1 MKKRNY
7 FIVFCLFSLFFVTY
21 FHFQKGETVAANEE
35 STIEVLNNEY
45 GKVSIRKIDHQLT
58 ILYRLNAQ
66 TQETRFLFQLH
77 SKDAPET
84 NLLSSYVSQEYQEY
98 TDEQQ
103 RKWLAG
109 YFSQTIEEKEWTIEL
124 PSTSKEFQLN
134 IQIEEKTGQLLLSE
148 PVSFSFSIDNKNQE
162 TAQTNEKTSETSTS
176 YENHEI
182 SDDSSLDKDE
192 YRPFEQPQ
200 LFNAQ
205 LKPKGLATIEP
216 EYTTDEQG
224 TYPKAMWQPDNSQY
238 VRNHQGNR
246 QGQQQWDRLNGWD
259 GNPTNR
265 NNSYIEYGGEKE
277 DADYA
282 IRKFA
287 KETATPGL
295 FDLYL
300 NVRGNTQKNITP
312 LDVVL
317 VVDWSGSMNED
328 NRIIEVKNGIDR
340 FVATL
345 SKSGVTEK
353 INLGYVGFSSEGY
366 ANRTIPIAGFD
377 SVKEEIQSATPDS
390 TSGGTFTQDGLR
402 RASEMLSEQ
411 NGHKK
416 VIVLLTDGVP
426 TCSYQVSSV
435 MTEEDGSYY
444 GATFSDRVD
453 HPEYTSKISPPYH
466 VPVRDQYLQR
476 RWINSTFTATIGEAM
491 ALKQRGIEIHG
502 LGIQLQGDE
511 TEGITKEEVERRM
524 RKMVSTGEDGTAYY
538 ESANESTDI
547 ANYLAKKAVQLSGTV
562 VDGKITDPIID
573 PFVYEPDSASITS
586 VGTTP
591 VSIDP
596 LLSIDG
602 QTIKVDK
609 IYLEKGQ
616 EIQLH
621 YQVRIQTES
630 EMFETDT
637 WYQMNGQTI
646 FQPTSNPDVLAKFG
660 VPSAKAPGVSLD
672 FFKEWEEFD
681 QDTKTRPEKVI
692 YEIKRTGITET
703 SSWESSYVQLSKP
716 EEENTNVWERTNIT
730 KLLASSEA
738 SRETLSLPKYN
749 NQGKEFHYEAV
760 NELDV
765 PGYQSEKVNATTW
778 KNKKQF
784 VPLDLKITK
793 KSSSAD
799 HLLKGAVFQLTIEGR
814 EIQLIDHEDGTYS
827 LPESARLEKG
837 KSYTL
842 TEISAPAGHEKSEK
856 QTWEIAISDN
866 GEVTVDTQQ
875 ATVTDQV
882 IQLTIEN
889 PFANLP
895 IAIRKYTEKDKEK
908 IDLPGAT
915 FILQIKGETG
925 TYHTL
930 KEEVTSSSGL
940 AEFVIQKAGEYRLV
954 ETVGPLG
961 YDTIPGNYEFQVDPY
976 GTILYDGE
984 NVEENNIWTL
994 THMNQI
1000 KPFDLAVLK
1009 QTDTGQ
1015 ALKGAVFR
1023 LSGPDGQIE
1032 LPNDDRATDTFVFE
1046 NLKPGEYTLEEIKTP
1061 EGYLGLEQPVQ
1072 IVIQTD
1078 GKVTVDGEPTEVQLQ
1093 NDHTNN
1099 QIHLVITNQALIPL
1113 PETGG
1118 SGRLSLLVLSLSGII
1133 SFVIYWFLWRQG
1145 SRRDE

>member
-21 FHFQKGETVAANEE
+21 FYFQKGKTVAANEE
-35 STIEVLNNEY
+35 ATIEVLNNEY
-45 GKVSIRKIDHQLT
+45 GKVSIRKIDRQLT
-58 ILYRLNAQ
+58 VVYRLNEQ
-66 TQETRFLFQLH
+66 TQENRFLFQLH
-77 SKDAPET
+77 PKDAPET

-109 YFSQTIEEKEWTIEL
+109 DFSQAIEEKELTIEL

-148 PVSFSFSIDNKNQE
+148 PASFSFSIDNENQE
-162 TAQTNEKTSETSTS
+162 TAQTSEPTSETTTS
-176 YENHEI
+176 SENSEV
-182 SDDSSLDKDE
+182 SDDSSIAKNE

-200 LFNAQ
+200 LFNEQ

-224 TYPKAMWQPDNSQY
+224 TYPQAMWQPENDEN

-246 QGQQQWDRLNGWD
+246 HGQSQWDGLTNWD
-259 GNPTNR
+259 GGPTNQ

-277 DADYA
+277 EADYA

-300 NVRGNTQKNITP
+300 NVRGNTQKNIPP

-340 FVATL
+340 FVDTL
-345 SKSGVTEK
+345 SESGVTEK

-366 ANRTIPIAGFD
+366 DNRTIPIAGFD
-377 SVKEEIQSATPDS
+377 SVKEEIQAATPDS
-390 TSGGTFTQDGLR
+390 TSGGTFTQNGLR
-402 RASEMLSEQ
+402 QAGEMLSEQ

-426 TCSYQVSSV
+426 TCSYHVSSV
-435 MTEEDGSYY
+435 VTEEDGSYY
-444 GATFSDRVD
+444 GATFSNQVD
-453 HPEYTSKISPPYH
+453 HPEYTSKISPPYL
-466 VPVRDQYLQR
+466 VPVRDQYSQW

-547 ANYLAKKAVQLSGTV
+547 ADYLAKKAVQLSGTV

-573 PFVYEPDSASITS
+573 PFVYQPDSASVTS

-591 VSIDP
+591 LSIDP

-602 QTIKVDK
+602 QTINVDK

-621 YQVRIQTES
+621 YQVRLQTES
-630 EMFETDT
+630 KMFETDT

-681 QDTKTRPEKVI
+681 QDTTTRPEKVI

-703 SSWESSYVQLSKP
+703 SSWESGYVQLSKP

-749 NQGKEFHYEAV
+749 NQGQEFHYEAV

-793 KSSSAD
+793 KTSSAD
-799 HLLKGAVFQLTIEGR
+799 HLLKGAVFQLTIEGQ

-827 LPESARLEKG
+827 LPEGTRLEKG

-856 QTWEIAISDN
+856 QAWEIAISDN
-866 GEVTVDTQQ
+866 GEVTVDKQQ

-889 PFANLP
+889 PFADLP
-895 IAIRKYTEKDKEK
+895 IAIRKYTEKDKQK
-908 IDLPGAT
+908 INLAGAT
-915 FILQIKGETG
+915 FALQIKGETG

-930 KEEVTSSSGL
+930 KEEVTASSGL

-954 ETVGPLG
+954 ETAGPLG
-961 YDTIPGNYEFQVDPY
+961 YDTIPGNYEFKVDPY

-984 NVEENNIWTL
+984 NVEEDTVWTL

-1000 KPFDLAVLK
+1000 KPFDLTVLK

-1015 ALKGAVFR
+1015 ALKGAVFQ
-1023 LSGPDGQIE
+1023 LSGSDGQVE
-1032 LPNDDRATDTFVFE
+1032 LPNDDKATDTFVFE

-1078 GKVTVDGEPTEVQLQ
+1078 GKVTVDGEPAEIQLQ
-1093 NDHTNN
+1093 TDHTNN

-1118 SGRLSLLVLSLSGII
+1118 SGRLGFLLLGILAI
-1133 SFVIYWFLWRQG
+1133 VSFVVYLRG
-1145 SRRDE
+1145 MRRGGISS